1 MSKNKQLSRKKKSQ
15 LGMTLV
21 EIMVVIVIIG
31 MVMGMVGVSVFGS
44 LGNAQKDVASSQIK
58 KFGEA
63 LDLYKLQFRRYP
75 NSGEGLQALVNPP
88 NNQEPFM
95 KEIVKD
101 PWDQPYSYVSPG
113 NHNRGGY
120 DICSNGPDMIAST
133 EDDICN
139 YDTGNGM

>member
-1 MSKNKQLSRKKKSQ
+1 MKKSHRINHKRRSQ

-31 MVMGMVGVSVFGS
+31 MVMGMVGASVFGS
-44 LGNAQKDVASSQIK
+44 LGNAQRDVADSQIK

-63 LDLYKLQFRRYP
+63 LDLYKLQMRRYP
-75 NSGEGLQALVNPP
+75 NSSEGLQALVNPP

-95 KEIVKD
+95 KEIPKD

-113 NHNRGGY
+113 THNRGGF

-133 EDDICN
+133 EDDVCN
-139 YDTGNGM
+139 YDTGSSN